1 MGDKISELPAS
12 STIASTDV
20 LLKSNAAGS
29 TEIITFDNFQTNFNF
44 LRTTGSNTMQ
54 IGVSDYSLPV
64 IRIPATN
71 KYVGVGGGSS
81 FVPSSLLHLS
91 GYAGQNVILT
101 IQSASGYTGY
111 LKLADDNCPWYLGNV
126 PSGKFFISGDSANID
141 YPSISIN
148 TDGRILITDGSQYSV
163 ANVES
168 DVNMQFFAE
177 TGLRMSFDNNVI
189 SNDIDFDY
197 SGVQSSKDLYIN
209 YYQDNNIGSGTF
221 FGLSGA
227 VFVDHDNGLTR
238 IGNNDDRSPDARLMV
253 TNDTTNRTTY
263 KTVLIEDVT
272 SPNLHWRKIGSSNTV
287 SATYDQSTNQLY
299 WGRNKSPGAIS
310 SSDPIIFDLANKRIG
325 INVDPSA
332 SFDISGASSA
342 LFTRYQSAS
351 ETMVI
356 KYQINSEVGSAF
368 DEIFT
373 TYSSGANNN
382 MIVGYKFQGDNTYGD
397 GTGLGIFFWQT
408 GTSSNVY
415 NSSRNVATISDHGDL
430 DVKRYYT
437 TDNEYCQGKFI
448 QIHRATCSDTYD
460 PVYLHLD
467 NINYNHQN
475 SGSLSYHTLCQLQ
488 GIVEGVDFTCK
499 LNPTIPNGTGY
510 LVFNRFN
517 DLIMT
522 GVGGNNYV
530 SGTPRSTAI
539 GTKTFF
545 QLWDAYNN
553 TTKDPQDIDLS
564 TFVYVSGAI
573 TGQDFFNLK
582 ARRLNTTNGQKFYG
596 ASVNTLEFN
605 KFDNIGWVAYAV
617 TGPTSSDVV
626 HLGGA
631 KNLNTIVSYF
641 VESDTSTE
649 VGTYIQQ

>member
-1 MGDKISELPAS
+1 MGVRISNIPTAT
-12 STIASTDV
+12 TIASSDV
-20 LLKSNAAGS
+20 FIKSNAGNE
-29 TEIITFDNFQTNFNF
+29 TFVITFSDFQKNFDF
-44 LRTTGSNTMQ
+44 LQTTGSNTMQ

-64 IRIPATN
+64 IRIPANN
-71 KYVGVGGGSS
+71 KYVGIGGGSS

-91 GYAGQNVILT
+91 GYAGQNAIFT

-111 LKLADDNCPWYLGNV
+111 LKLADNDCPWYLGNI
-126 PSGKFFISGDSANID
+126 PSGKFFISGDSANIY
-141 YPSISIN
+141 YPSINIDA
-148 TDGRILITDGSQYSV
+148 DGHVLISDGSQYSV

-168 DVNMQFFAE
+168 DINMQFFAQ
-177 TGLRMSFDNNVI
+177 TGLRMSFDNNTI

-197 SGVQSSKDLYIN
+197 SGIQSSKDLYIN

-253 TNDTTNRTTY
+253 TNDTTNGTTY

-272 SPNLHWRKIGSSNTV
+272 SPNLHWRKIGSSTTV
-287 SATYDQSTNQLY
+287 SATFDPSTSQLY
-299 WGRNKSPGAIS
+299 WGRNKSAGAIS
-310 SSDPIIFDLANKRIG
+310 SSDPIIFDLSNKRIG
-325 INVDPSA
+325 IGVDPSA
-332 SFDISGASSA
+332 SIDISGASST

-382 MIVGYKFQGDNTYGD
+382 MIVGYKFQGDNIYGD
-397 GTGLGIFFWQT
+397 TNGLGVFFWQT

-430 DVKRYYT
+430 DINRYYST
-437 TDNEYCQGKFI
+437 NNSYCQGKFL
-448 QIHRATCSDTYD
+448 QIHRATCSDAYD

-467 NINYNHQN
+467 NINYDHQN
-475 SGSLSYHTLCQLQ
+475 YGSLGYHTLCQLQ

-499 LNPTIPNGTGY
+499 LDPAIPNGTGY

-522 GVGGNNYV
+522 TVGGNDYV
-530 SGTPRSTAI
+530 SGTPRTTSV

-545 QLWDAYNN
+545 QLWDAANN
-553 TTKDPQDIDLS
+553 INKDPQDIDLS
-564 TFVYVSGAI
+564 TFVYVSGII
-573 TGQDFFNLK
+573 TGQNFFNLK
-582 ARRLNTTNGQKFYG
+582 ARRSNTTDGQKFYG
-596 ASVNTLEFN
+596 ASINTLNFN

-617 TGPTSSDVV
+617 TGPTSSDVI

-649 VGTYIQQ
+649 AGTYIQQ

>member
-1 MGDKISELPAS
+1 MGDKISELPES

-29 TEIITFDNFQTNFNF
+29 TEVITFDNFQTNFNF
-44 LRTTGSNTMQ
+44 IRTTGSNTMQ
-54 IGVSDYSLPV
+54 IGVSDYALPV
-64 IRIPATN
+64 IRIPASN
-71 KYVGVGGGSS
+71 KYVAIGGGSS

-91 GYAGQNVILT
+91 GYAGQNAILT
-101 IQSASGYTGY
+101 IQSANGYTGY
-111 LKLADDNCPWYLGNV
+111 LKLADNDCPWYLGNI
-126 PSGKFFISGDSANID
+126 PSGKFFISGDSANIY
-141 YPSISIN
+141 YPSINIDA
-148 TDGRILITDGSQYSV
+148 DGHLLISDGSQYSV

-168 DVNMQFFAE
+168 DINMQFFAQ
-177 TGLRMSFDNNVI
+177 TGLRMSFDNNTI

-197 SGVQSSKDLYIN
+197 SGIQSSKDLYIN
-209 YYQDNNIGSGTF
+209 YYQDNTIGSGTF

-227 VFVDHDNGLTR
+227 IFVDHDNGLTR

-253 TNDTTNRTTY
+253 TNDTTNSTTY

-287 SATYDQSTNQLY
+287 SATFEQSTSQLY

-310 SSDPIIFDLANKRIG
+310 SSDPIIFDLSNKRIG
-325 INVDPSA
+325 IGVDPSA
-332 SFDISGASSA
+332 SIDISGASST

-356 KYQINSEVGSAF
+356 KYQMNSEVGSAV

-382 MIVGYKFQGDNTYGD
+382 MLVGYKFQGDNPYGD
-397 GTGLGIFFWQT
+397 STGLGIFFWQT

-430 DVKRYYT
+430 DIKRYYT

-448 QIHRATCSDTYD
+448 QIHRATCSDSYD

-467 NINYNHQN
+467 NINYDHQN
-475 SGSLSYHTLCQLQ
+475 YGSLGYHTLCQLQ
-488 GIVEGVDFTCK
+488 GIIEGVDFTCK
-499 LNPTIPNGTGY
+499 LDPAIANGTGY

-522 GVGGNNYV
+522 TVGGNDYV
-530 SGTPRSTAI
+530 SGTPRTTSV

-545 QLWDAYNN
+545 QLWDAANN
-553 TTKDPQDIDLS
+553 INKDPQDIDLS
-564 TFVYVSGAI
+564 TFVYVSGII

-582 ARRLNTTNGQKFYG
+582 ARRSNTTDGQKFYG
-596 ASVNTLEFN
+596 ASINTLNFN

-617 TGPTSSDVV
+617 TGSTSSDVV
-626 HLGGA
+626 HLSGA

-649 VGTYIQQ
+649 AGTYIQQ

>member
-1 MGDKISELPAS
+1 MGDKISALPES

-64 IRIPATN
+64 IRIPSNN
-71 KYVGVGGGSS
+71 KYVGIGGGSN
-81 FVPSSLLHLS
+81 FVPSSILHIS
-91 GYAGQNVILT
+91 GYAGQNAILT

-111 LKLADDNCPWYLGNV
+111 LKLADNNYPWYLGNV
-126 PSGKFFISGDSANID
+126 PSGKFFISGDSANIY
-141 YPSISIN
+141 YPSINID
-148 TDGRILITDGSQYSV
+148 TDGRMLITDGSQYSV

-168 DVNMQFFAE
+168 DINMQFFAK

-197 SGVQSSKDLYIN
+197 SGIQSSKNLYIN
-209 YYQDNNIGSGTF
+209 YYQDGNITSGTF

-227 VFVDHDNGLTR
+227 VFTDHDNGLTR

-253 TNDTTNRTTY
+253 TNDTTNGTTY

-272 SPNLHWRKIGSSNTV
+272 SPNLHWRKIGSSTTV
-287 SATYDQSTNQLY
+287 SATFDPSTSQLY
-299 WGRNKSPGAIS
+299 WGRNKSAGAIS
-310 SSDPIIFDLANKRIG
+310 ALDPIIFDLANKRIG
-325 INVDPSA
+325 IGVDPS
-332 SFDISGASSA
+332 SSIDISGASST

-382 MIVGYKFQGDNTYGD
+382 MIVGYKFQGDNIYGD
-397 GTGLGIFFWQT
+397 TNGLGVFFWQT

-430 DVKRYYT
+430 DINRYYST
-437 TDNEYCQGKFI
+437 NNKYCQGKFI
-448 QIHRATCSDTYD
+448 QTHRATSSDAYD

-475 SGSLSYHTLCQLQ
+475 SGSLSYHTLCQLE
-488 GIVEGVDFTCK
+488 GIIEGVDFTCK
-499 LNPTIPNGTGY
+499 LNPIITNGTGY

-522 GVGGNNYV
+522 EVGGIDYV
-530 SGTPRSTAI
+530 SGTPRTTSV

-545 QLWDAYNN
+545 QLWDAANN
-553 TTKDPQDIDLS
+553 INKDPQDIDLS

-582 ARRLNTTNGQKFYG
+582 ARRSNTTDGQKFYG
-596 ASVNTLEFN
+596 ASLNTLEFN

-617 TGPTSSDVV
+617 TGQTSNDVV
-626 HLGGA
+626 HLSGA

>member
-1 MGDKISELPAS
+1 MGDKISELPES
-12 STIASTDV
+12 STISSSDV

-29 TEIITFDNFQTNFNF
+29 TEIITFNNFQTNFNF

-54 IGVSDYSLPV
+54 IGVSDYALPV
-64 IRIPATN
+64 IRIPSNN
-71 KYVGVGGGSS
+71 KYVGVGGGSN
-81 FVPSSLLHLS
+81 FVPSSILHIS
-91 GYAGQNVILT
+91 GYAGQNAIITL
-101 IQSASGYTGY
+101 QAASGLTGY
-111 LKLADDNCPWYLGNV
+111 FKFSDSVCPWYLANI
-126 PSGKFFISGDSANID
+126 PSGKFFISGDSADIY
-141 YPSISIN
+141 YPSINID
-148 TDGRILITDGSQYSV
+148 TDGHILITDGSQYSV
-163 ANVES
+163 PDVES
-168 DVNMQFFAE
+168 DVNIQFFAE
-177 TGLRMSFDNNVI
+177 TGLRMSFDDNAI
-189 SNDIDFDY
+189 SNDIDFNY
-197 SGVQSSKDLYIN
+197 SGIQSSKDLHIN
-209 YYQDNNIGSGTF
+209 YYQDNNITSGTF

-227 VFVDHDNGLTR
+227 IFVDHDNGLTR
-238 IGNNDDRSPDARLMV
+238 IGNNNDRSPDARLMV
-253 TNDTTNRTTY
+253 TNDTTNSTTY
-263 KTVLIEDVT
+263 KTALIEDVT
-272 SPNLHWRKIGSSNTV
+272 NPNLHWRKIGSSNTV
-287 SATYDQSTNQLY
+287 SATFDQSTNQLY

-332 SFDISGASSA
+332 SFDISGASGP

-356 KYQINSEVGSAF
+356 KYQMNSEFGSDV

-382 MIVGYKFQGDNTYGD
+382 MLVGYKFQGDNPYGD
-397 GTGLGIFFWQT
+397 STGLGIFFWQT

-430 DVKRYYT
+430 DIKRYYT
-437 TDNEYCQGKFI
+437 TDNEYCQGKFV
-448 QIHRATCSDTYD
+448 QIHRATSSNAYD

-467 NINYNHQN
+467 NINYNHEN
-475 SGSLSYHTLCQLQ
+475 SGSLSYHTLCQLE
-488 GIVEGVDFTCK
+488 GIIEGVDFTCK
-499 LNPTIPNGTGY
+499 LNPTITNGTGY

-522 GVGGNNYV
+522 DVGGIDYV
-530 SGTPRSTAI
+530 SGTPRSTAV

-545 QLWDAYNN
+545 QLWDAANN
-553 TTKDPQDIDLS
+553 INKDPQDIDLT
-564 TFVYVSGAI
+564 TFVYVSGVL

-582 ARRLNTTNGQKFYG
+582 ARRSNSTDGQKFYG
-596 ASVNTLEFN
+596 ASINTLEFN

-617 TGPTSSDVV
+617 TGQTSNDVV
-626 HLGGA
+626 HLSGA

-641 VESDTSTE
+641 VESDTSSE